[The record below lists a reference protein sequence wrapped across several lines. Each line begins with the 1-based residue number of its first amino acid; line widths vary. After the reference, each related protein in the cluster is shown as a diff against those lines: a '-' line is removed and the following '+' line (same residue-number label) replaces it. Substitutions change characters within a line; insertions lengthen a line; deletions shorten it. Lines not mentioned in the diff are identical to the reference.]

1 MTEVDQMD
9 NNNGTVASPAWAK
22 SAFLKACRCEPTDY
36 TPIWLMRQAGRYMKE
51 YRDLRSRVSFL
62 DLCQRP
68 DLATEVM
75 ITAVERLGVD
85 AAIIFSDILL
95 ILQPMG
101 MDLEYV
107 AETGPVLHNPVRTVD
122 QAKDLQE
129 VEPSE
134 SLNYVFEAVKAT
146 RAALPPHLPLIGFAG
161 APFTVASYMIEGGGS
176 KNYRYTKQFMYCYP
190 SAWHDLMAL
199 ITRATVKYLNGQVT
213 AGAQALQLFDSW
225 IGCLSPADYQTFVF
239 PHMQS
244 LFAGLSADVPVIHFG
259 TGNSTLLKQQ
269 REAGGD
275 VIGLDFRVDLVST
288 WDQLGGTSVQGNLD
302 PCILFADPGVIQQKA
317 KQILDQVRGRNGHI
331 FNLGHGVLPETPV
344 DHVRELV
351 DYVHNQSTKN

>member
-225 IGCLSPADYQTFVF
+225 IGCLSPADYHTFVF
-239 PHMQS
+239 SHMQS

>member
-9 NNNGTVASPAWAK
+9 NNSGTVASPAWAE

-146 RAALPPHLPLIGFAG
+146 RAALPPHPASGPSTPTPAPPGSSCRRAAAELAALLDDAHRRHAG
-161 APFTVASYMIEGGGS
+161 
-176 KNYRYTKQFMYCYP
+176 
-190 SAWHDLMAL
+190 
-199 ITRATVKYLNGQVT
+199 
-213 AGAQALQLFDSW
+213 
-225 IGCLSPADYQTFVF
+225 
-239 PHMQS
+239 
-244 LFAGLSADVPVIHFG
+244 
-259 TGNSTLLKQQ
+259 
-269 REAGGD
+269 
-275 VIGLDFRVDLVST
+275 
-288 WDQLGGTSVQGNLD
+288 QGHRRR
-302 PCILFADPGVIQQKA
+302 P
-317 KQILDQVRGRNGHI
+317 
-331 FNLGHGVLPETPV
+331 
-344 DHVRELV
+344 
-351 DYVHNQSTKN
+351 

>member
-9 NNNGTVASPAWAK
+9 NNSGTVASPAWAK
-22 SAFLKACRCEPTDY
+22 SAFLKACRCEHTDY

-225 IGCLSPADYQTFVF
+225 IGCLAPADYQTFVF

-288 WDQLGGTSVQGNLD
+288 WDQLGETSVQGNLD